1 MNNDLLTFF
10 VGIIAACMV
19 LITIVIALIGMH
31 AVRLMQKTQDFMQS
45 AQNEFG
51 SLGMKAAVTLQEVNN
66 LLSHLKDQSGSI
78 SDKSLSALHEIR
90 ELVTYIHEE
99 TKDLA
104 LKASNGIAKVTIGSL
119 AIGALAQMF
128 KKQSHD

>member
-1 MNNDLLTFF
+1 MNHDLLTIF
-10 VGIIAACMV
+10 VGVIAACMV
-19 LITIVIALIGMH
+19 LITLVIAMIGLH
-31 AVRLMQKTQDFMQS
+31 AVRLMQKVQEFMQH

-51 SLGMKAAVTLQEVNN
+51 SLGMKAAVTLQEINN
-66 LLSHLKDQSGSI
+66 LITHLKEQSGSI
-78 SDKSLSALHEIR
+78 GDKSLSALHEIR